1 MTAVIDRRRSQADF
15 CVQIPDVRQ
24 IIFLLLILQFSTG
37 HLLGA
42 ELMKVPC
49 LLSHY
54 KVYHK
59 EHPERSWV
67 DFFCLHYADTAHR
80 KADPAHKQLPLQS
93 LSVNNGIAQTLPSAQ
108 PAIHVC
114 TLPDS
119 DDANLP
125 HFEKTLL
132 PSDFRMRLLRPPRV

>member
-15 CVQIPDVRQ
+15 CAQIPDVRQ

-37 HLLGA
+37 HMLGA
-42 ELMKVPC
+42 ELMKVPY

-67 DFFCLHYADTAHR
+67 DFFRLHYADTAHR
-80 KADPAHKQLPLQS
+80 KADPAHRQLPLQS
-93 LSVNNGIAQTLPSAQ
+93 LSVNNGTVQTLPSPQ
-108 PAIHVC
+108 PAFHVC
-114 TLPDS
+114 TLPDP
-119 DDANLP
+119 DGVNLP
-125 HFEKTLL
+125 HYEEMLL
-132 PSDFRMRLLRPPRV
+132 PSDFRARLLRPPRV